1 MSDVIDRADRLSRR
15 RARLFPVLAI
25 LLITQQA
32 SCINTVAQG
41 LPLRAVDAVKISAW
55 VLLVF
60 GLLVA
65 LVTGGGWF
73 RGREMRELLNDDVTR
88 ANRAAALSAGFVVA
102 VLTGVVCYVVAMYE
116 PTDARIAV
124 HVIVSTGLAAALLRF
139 GALERR
145 AHRLG

>member
-1 MSDVIDRADRLSRR
+1 MSDAIDRADKLSRR

-32 SCINTVAQG
+32 TFLNTATHG
-41 LPLRAVDAVKISAW
+41 LPLRTVDMVKISAW
-55 VLLVF
+55 VVLVLVLL
-60 GLLVA
+60 GA
-65 LVTGGGWF
+65 LVTGGAWF
-73 RGREMRELLNDDVTR
+73 RGREMRELLNDEVTR

-102 VLTGVVCYVVAMYE
+102 AVTGVVCYVVATYE
-116 PTDARIAV
+116 QTDARVAA